1 MNSSTDKTI
10 KDQDQD
16 MAGAGAALKRAARQA
31 RIIAAQTHTPLVIYK
46 NGHIEKRM
54 IEKEMPEDGK

>member
-1 MNSSTDKTI
+1 MNSSKDRTI
-10 KDQDQD
+10 KGQDQD
-16 MAGAGAALKRAARQA
+16 MAGALAALKRAARRA

-54 IEKEMPEDGK
+54 IKEVSPETEE